1 VAQRREPVLSI
12 GTPSGTIHL
21 VRHGEVENPAGIIY
35 GRLPGYNLSKRG
47 IEQAEEAAEHLADRD
62 IGAAWSSPLERTR
75 ETAEVIARVHDL
87 DVRIDER
94 LIESGNE
101 FQGVGR
107 SIRAF
112 LRSPRLWWSLRS
124 PWRPSWGESFSEI
137 RKRMLEVVSD
147 ALSAA
152 DGREVVLVSHQ
163 TPVIV
168 TRLALAE
175 RRLPPWISGVPC
187 QTGSVTTIVLTN
199 GKVTGGSYFVPT
211 A

>member
-1 VAQRREPVLSI
+1 MSI
-12 GTPSGTIHL
+12 GTLSGTIHL

-62 IGAAWSSPLERTR
+62 IGAVWSSPLERTR
-75 ETAEVIARVHDL
+75 ETAEVIARVHGH

-94 LIESGNE
+94 LIESGSE

-112 LRSPRLWWSLRS
+112 MRSPRLWWSLRS

-137 RKRMLEVVSD
+137 RQRMLEAVPD
-147 ALSAA
+147 ALA
-152 DGREVVLVSHQ
+152 DAGGREVVLVSHQ

-168 TRLALAE
+168 TRLALSE

-187 QTGSVTTIVLTN
+187 QTGSVTTIVLAD
-199 GKVTGGSYFVPT
+199 GKATGGSYFVPT

>member
-1 VAQRREPVLSI
+1 LDND
-12 GTPSGTIHL
+12 TLSGTIHL

-47 IEQAEEAAEHLADRD
+47 IQQAEEAAEHLADRD
-62 IGAAWSSPLERTR
+62 IGAVCSSPLERTR
-75 ETAEVIARVHDL
+75 ETAEVIADEHGL
-87 DVRIDER
+87 EVRIDER
-94 LIESGNE
+94 LIESGSE

-112 LRSPRLWWSLRS
+112 LRSPRLWWALRS

-137 RKRMLEVVSD
+137 RNRMLEAVTAALSD
-147 ALSAA
+147 AG
-152 DGREVVLVSHQ
+152 GREVVLVSHQ

-168 TRLALAE
+168 THLALSQ

-187 QTGSVTTIVLTN
+187 HTGSVTTIELN
-199 GKVTGGSYFVPT
+199 AGKVIGESYFAPT

>member
-1 VAQRREPVLSI
+1 LN
-12 GTPSGTIHL
+12 TDKLSGTVHL
-21 VRHGEVENPAGIIY
+21 VRHGEVENPGGIIY

-62 IGAAWSSPLERTR
+62 IGAVWSSPLERTR
-75 ETAEVIARVHDL
+75 ETAEMIAGEHGL
-87 DVRIDER
+87 EVRIDER
-94 LIESGNE
+94 LIESGSE

-107 SIRAF
+107 NIRAF

-124 PWRPSWGESFSEI
+124 PWRPSWGESFTEI
-137 RKRMLEVVSD
+137 RNRMLEAVT
-147 ALSAA
+147 ATLAEA
-152 DGREVVLVSHQ
+152 EGREVVLVSHQ

-168 TRLALAE
+168 TRLALAR

-187 QTGSVTTIVLTN
+187 QTGSVTTVVLDS
-199 GKVTGGSYFVPT
+199 GEVTGGSYFVPT